1 MLPLTVVT
9 VVQDILGPTE
19 GEQFALSSIPH
30 STAAP
35 THTDLDVTVL
45 ALDEIQQRV
54 TLQVTGYHVCQP
66 ACSWNDRVRLFSL
79 IHTPQ
84 QQELPPSASITLPPS
99 LDAVSQTVQLPLR
112 GLPLRFP
119 FDQYELRLGITLER
133 VHADNTVEPLPPAEA
148 PSHLFVTVQERLPEH
163 VMDAPV
169 SLDPQTVQTPSAPFP
184 YVYVAA
190 LRFHRLLYVQVLA
203 VLLVL
208 LVTAAAAYAVFLR
221 PFQDLIISAGGLILG
236 IWGIRGILTP
246 ASVRYVTAVDLSLAV
261 VIIFLLGAITL
272 RALGFFYQRS
282 ELPVPR
288 LFRK

>member
-1 MLPLTVVT
+1 M
-9 VVQDILGPTE
+9 LGPTE
-19 GEQFALSSIPH
+19 GDQFVVSSLPR
-30 STAAP
+30 SAAAP
-35 THTDLDVTVL
+35 THTDLDVSVV
-45 ALDEIQQRV
+45 ALDEVQQRV

-79 IHTPQ
+79 IHTPE
-84 QQELPPSASITLPPS
+84 QQELPPSASVTLPPS
-99 LDAVSQTVQLPLR
+99 VDAVSQTVQLPLR
-112 GLPLRFP
+112 GLPLRYP
-119 FDQYELRLGITLER
+119 FDRYELRLGIMLER
-133 VHADNTVEPLPPAEA
+133 VQPDNTVESVPPAEA

-163 VMDAPV
+163 IMDAPV
-169 SLDPQTVQTPSAPFP
+169 AVDPQTVQLPRASFP

-190 LRFHRLLYVQVLA
+190 LNFHRLLYVQVLA

-221 PFQDLIISAGGLILG
+221 PFQDLIINAGGLILG

-246 ASVRYVTAVDLSLAV
+246 SRVQYVTAVDLSLAV

-282 ELPVPR
+282 ELPMPR
-288 LFRK
+288 PSRK